1 MGGEGGM
8 VGNKVGEISGDVFK
22 TTWSSK
28 EVINGVVETVKGFQI
43 GVVLVALKL
52 SAETGKA

>member
-1 MGGEGGM
+1 M
-8 VGNKVGEISGDVFK
+8 VGNKVGEIGGDVFK
-22 TTWSSK
+22 AAGSSE

-43 GVVLVALKL
+43 GVVLVALEL